1 MPGFTQI
8 PNDWVF
14 DDPLWTSEK
23 FTKGMALSDLY
34 RLQQYHPGVIQK
46 RGIIIELEPGQ
57 IGWSQAELAKR
68 WKRSIGWVRR
78 LLKYLKK
85 TGHIELQKTNVS
97 TTITLLHWINND
109 TANKHA
115 NGKQTVSQTESK
127 RYPNNI
133 VNTVNRENIENTP
146 SLGLDFEKLWY
157 GWIGDSQS
165 SPTKAEQDIIIN
177 ALKHNSNANDFW
189 LPKLE
194 ERKKILE
201 SGGSTPSNMK
211 YWFDGGF
218 REMTDSEQSI
228 NKNSKV
234 HIQEGHLDQKRDW

>member
-23 FTKGMALSDLY
+23 FTKGMALIDLY

-57 IGWSQAELAKR
+57 IGWSQAELAIR

-85 TGHIELQKTNVS
+85 AGHIELQKTNVS
-97 TTITLLHWINND
+97 TTITLLHRINND
-109 TANKHA
+109 MENKHA
-115 NGKQTVSQTESK
+115 SGTQTVSQTKSK

-133 VNTVNRENIENTP
+133 VNTRKKEYMGKGEHQPRFNLN
-146 SLGLDFEKLWY
+146 
-157 GWIGDSQS
+157 
-165 SPTKAEQDIIIN
+165 
-177 ALKHNSNANDFW
+177 
-189 LPKLE
+189 LE
-194 ERKKILE
+194 ELKEKHPDHDWNTISRRYINYSKDRKRKL
-201 SGGSTPSNMK
+201 S
-211 YWFDGGF
+211 DGGWQNWYEEDIETGTHMVLPDADDPF
-218 REMTDSEQSI
+218 WPW
-228 NKNSKV
+228 NKKEEKSV
-234 HIQEGHLDQKRDW
+234 

>member
-23 FTKGMALSDLY
+23 FTKGMALIDLY
-34 RLQQYHPGVIQK
+34 RLQQYHPNVIQK

-57 IGWSQAELAKR
+57 IGWSQAELSKR

-85 TGHIELQKTNVS
+85 AGHIELQKTNVS

-133 VNTVNRENIENTP
+133 VNKGNRVNMEKKKPLIKHCPECHSTKKADRAKPWDCICDKCGVQMVDE
-146 SLGLDFEKLWY
+146 FEL
-157 GWIGDSQS
+157 
-165 SPTKAEQDIIIN
+165 E
-177 ALKHNSNANDFW
+177 LKK
-189 LPKLE
+189 PK
-194 ERKKILE
+194 K
-201 SGGSTPSNMK
+201 NM
-211 YWFDGGF
+211 
-218 REMTDSEQSI
+218 
-228 NKNSKV
+228 
-234 HIQEGHLDQKRDW
+234 